1 MSGSGHYCTAG
12 YRQNWLNA
20 KVVVY
25 LSKRSRIRSRSGV
38 YFYTAVKM
46 DIFHTN
52 LQSSDVCIEVNMNL
66 IYIYT
71 NLYINI
77 YIYVYIY
84 IYISLSIYIDV
95 YIDAGTKVA
104 SI

>member
-1 MSGSGHYCTAG
+1 MAAAITVRAG

-38 YFYTAVKM
+38 NFNTAVNM

-52 LQSSDVCIEVNMNL
+52 LQSSDICIEVIMNPTL
-66 IYIYT
+66 K
-71 NLYINI
+71 LVFCNI
-77 YIYVYIY
+77 YIY
-84 IYISLSIYIDV
+84 IYITEYIYIYIYKSIDKSIYKSIYIH
-95 YIDAGTKVA
+95 I
-104 SI
+104 